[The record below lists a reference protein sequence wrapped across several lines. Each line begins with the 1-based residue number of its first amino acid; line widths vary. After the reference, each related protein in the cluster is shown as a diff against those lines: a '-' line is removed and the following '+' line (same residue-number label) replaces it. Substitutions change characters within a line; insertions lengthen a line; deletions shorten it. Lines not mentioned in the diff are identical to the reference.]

1 MFLMVK
7 KEVKRIRPNISSIK
21 NNKSGVKAGKKAEN
35 SNFIAQPE
43 NESTQEKDIS
53 SNISPTLNNN
63 KKQEQGNSLTK
74 KLLLIIAILA
84 AFIAL
89 ISLNNYSGNV
99 TVSTEKFLFTKTGT
113 INIPYTVVDIKK
125 SVNSALS
132 VDYTSDIISNVFIET
147 IDCEAWKN
155 GKDNN
160 RYVLYA
166 ISNIKNAGFKI
177 GDMQQKSKQQ
187 IELYKTDNLC
197 LVIINKEQQKQGQ
210 YTITAKETDRNIYNI
225 IE

>member
-1 MFLMVK
+1 MIK
-7 KEVKRIRPNISSIK
+7 REVKRIRPNISSIK
-21 NNKSGVKAGKKAEN
+21 NDKRGAKVRKKAEDSN
-35 SNFIAQPE
+35 SITQPE
-43 NESTQEKDIS
+43 NESIQEKDIS
-53 SNISPTLNNN
+53 SSINPTLNYD

-89 ISLNNYSGNV
+89 ISLNNYSGDV

-113 INIPYTVVDIKK
+113 INIPYTVLDIKK
-125 SVNSALS
+125 GVNSALS

-147 IDCEAWKN
+147 TDCEAWKN

-166 ISNIKNAGFKI
+166 ISNVKNAGFKI

-187 IELYKTDNLC
+187 IELYKIDNLC
-197 LVIINKEQQKQGQ
+197 MVLINKEQQKQGQ